1 MIYWGTRR
9 KKWVL
14 RPGRSKQTAVLT
26 VCGSEYLHLYFW
38 MVNPVLKVLI
48 DFLHNLGHLNI
59 IIDENA
65 VIIIFSEENYD
76 WWLIYIHSFNFQ
88 KKIDL
93 W

>member
-59 IIDENA
+59 IIDECCYNN
-65 VIIIFSEENYD
+65 FLWGEL
-76 WWLIYIHSFNFQ
+76 WLM
-88 KKIDL
+88 IDTYS
-93 W
+93 